1 MSKNRHLAIYPQPQ
15 FHDIIFSSKELS
27 PVSNPPILANFRQPL
42 FAYKIII
49 KQLNLREYTA
59 SFRKEWVYSSN
70 LWKKMKRGWQG
81 RVYSDLC
88 DSVLCNSLD
97 SGIICIMIILVEV
110 GFIVKLHYVFLR

>member
-1 MSKNRHLAIYPQPQ
+1 MREGRWSGKAELLSYTEDKNL
-15 FHDIIFSSKELS
+15 
-27 PVSNPPILANFRQPL
+27 
-42 FAYKIII
+42 

-59 SFRKEWVYSSN
+59 SFRKEWGYSSN